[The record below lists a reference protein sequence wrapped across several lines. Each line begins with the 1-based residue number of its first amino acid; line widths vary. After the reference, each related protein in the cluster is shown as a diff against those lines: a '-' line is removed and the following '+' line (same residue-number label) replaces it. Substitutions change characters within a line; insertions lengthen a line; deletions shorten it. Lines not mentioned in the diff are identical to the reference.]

1 MYLTE
6 SKLTMKFFRLQT
18 VISISFIALF
28 FSSCSVEPV
37 AIEYGKDACHFCKM
51 NIVDSQHAAEIVT
64 KKGKAFKYDAI
75 ECMMQNRFNWQEE
88 EIALYLMTDYS
99 NPGNLVDATKAT
111 YLISEGLPS
120 PMGGN
125 LSGFKNSADAEKTK
139 TEKGGKVLTWE
150 ELKEVYSGE

>member
-1 MYLTE
+1 MFLTE

-18 VISISFIALF
+18 VISITFIAFL

-88 EIALYLMTDYS
+88 EIGLFLMTDYS
-99 NPGNLVDATKAT
+99 TPGNLINATTAH
-111 YLISEGLPS
+111 YLISEGLSS

-125 LSGFKNSADAEKTK
+125 LTGFENKADAEKTK
-139 TEKGGKVLTWE
+139 EEKGGKVLTWN
-150 ELKEVYSGE
+150 ELKEVYSGK